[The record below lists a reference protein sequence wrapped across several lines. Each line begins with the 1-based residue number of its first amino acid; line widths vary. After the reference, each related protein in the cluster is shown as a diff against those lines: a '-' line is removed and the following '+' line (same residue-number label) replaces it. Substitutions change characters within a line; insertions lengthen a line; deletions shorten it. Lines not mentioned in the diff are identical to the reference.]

1 MAESQFDSAGYQEG
15 LTLTERELFDRLGW
29 FTQIRWVMG
38 LFSLLMLLA
47 GWSLFGIL
55 FRVGTDEASLLPAA
69 RVVLLIFL
77 YNAVFT
83 FLLHLARSRR
93 RITRRTIILIALGQ
107 IACDMLAVFG
117 LVHYTGG
124 VENFFVILML
134 LPLVIAA
141 EMLPRKLAYV
151 TAAGG
156 AVLTN
161 FLAWAEQQGVLPHAR
176 AERID
181 NPGVPVFAE
190 LHADPIYVLKATVAL
205 TAMMFAIVFIGSTI
219 AKRLRMREAELER
232 AYRRLHRVD
241 EAKGFFMR
249 KAGHEMRAPLAA
261 IYSILDA
268 ITHAAADMPESH
280 LRLIERAKGRT
291 RALTELVGDLR
302 RYSWLRSPEGL
313 LANQGVC
320 LEELVENTV
329 ELFRKQAEAA
339 GAMITCRT
347 DPVQLV
353 GDEQMLREVVTNLV
367 TNAIQYTPAG
377 GRIDVEL
384 AAGDGEAVLTVA
396 DTGIGIS
403 EQARGRV
410 FEEFYRAPEA
420 KERFRDGTGLGLS
433 ITRRIV
439 TMHGGRIDVA
449 PRGGGGTVFT
459 VTLPARRD
467 DEAEEA

>member
-29 FTQIRWVMG
+29 FTHIRWVMG

-55 FRVGTDEASLLPAA
+55 FRVGTDEVSLLPAA
-69 RVVLLIFL
+69 QVVLLIFL

-83 FLLHLARSRR
+83 VLLHLARSRR
-93 RITRRTIILIALGQ
+93 RITRRTIIRIALGQ

-156 AVLTN
+156 AALVN
-161 FLAWAEQQGVLPHAR
+161 FLAWSEQQGLLPHVR
-176 AERID
+176 AEQID
-181 NPGVPVFAE
+181 RPGVPIFAD
-190 LHADPIYVLKATVAL
+190 LHSDPLYVLKVTIAL
-205 TAMMFAIVFIGSTI
+205 SAMAFAIVFIGSTI
-219 AKRLRMREAELER
+219 AVRLRMREAELEK

-268 ITHAAADMPESH
+268 IAHAAADMPESH

-291 RALTELVGDLR
+291 RALTELVKDLR

-313 LANQGVC
+313 LADQSVC
-320 LEELVENTV
+320 LEELVEDTV

-339 GAMITCRT
+339 GAMVTCRT

-367 TNAIQYTPAG
+367 TNAIQYTPAD

-384 AAGDGEAVLTVA
+384 AAGDDEAVLTVR

-420 KERFRDGTGLGLS
+420 KDRFRDGTGLGLS

-449 PRGGGGTVFT
+449 PRRGGGTVFT